1 MKILVLQ
8 HEKAEPPGVLR
19 SFLDEDGHTYDAAKL
34 DAGEAVEERGLPFLR
49 LCRGHQLLAEALGG
63 EVGPSDKPE
72 IGVMDVQLTKW
83 PSVFTSTGCNCPPAP
98 RYLP

>member
-8 HEKAEPPGVLR
+8 HEKVEHPGVFR
-19 SFLDEDGHTYDAAKL
+19 SFLNEDGHTHSAVEL

-49 LCRGHQLLAEALGG
+49 LCRGHQMLAEALGG

-72 IGVMDVQLTKW
+72 IGVMDVQRTKC
-83 PSVFTSTGCNCPPAP
+83 PSAFTSTGCNCPPAA